1 MLRNLRWFIAAHKC
15 SRLSTCF
22 IWNSRL
28 LVYDVL
34 DFIFNYHE
42 CSSAE
47 KTKYRLWIRKS
58 KKHTK
63 TASMVS
69 TGGAA
74 DTWPRGWYPCLRTHS
89 DQACQERKSPLQ
101 DMIESKQST
110 VAVLRVLA
118 VWEPHWILL
127 WSASSLPPV
136 RPTPEAERGPD
147 FMLSAPLT
155 LQARESK
162 HKTILHANSNWK
174 KKKYTY
180 NNIRRE
186 IISSK
191 KSCFQF
197 CSKTDLCSLCI
208 FCCVDRVCFLFSYQ
222 KKKKT
227 CSK

>member
-1 MLRNLRWFIAAHKC
+1 
-15 SRLSTCF
+15 
-22 IWNSRL
+22 
-28 LVYDVL
+28 
-34 DFIFNYHE
+34 
-42 CSSAE
+42 
-47 KTKYRLWIRKS
+47 
-58 KKHTK
+58 
-63 TASMVS
+63 
-69 TGGAA
+69 
-74 DTWPRGWYPCLRTHS
+74 
-89 DQACQERKSPLQ
+89 
-101 DMIESKQST
+101 MIESKQST

-222 KKKKT
+222 KKKKKLVQNKYLLDFFFFKSGPFP
-227 CSK
+227 CVDHCCKSVPEGGGEVRDGDSGP